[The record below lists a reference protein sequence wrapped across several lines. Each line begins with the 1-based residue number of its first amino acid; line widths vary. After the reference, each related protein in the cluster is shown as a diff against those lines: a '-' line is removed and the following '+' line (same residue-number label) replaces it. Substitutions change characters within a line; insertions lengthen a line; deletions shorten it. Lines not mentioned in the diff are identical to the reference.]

1 MKKLETGSDNESIVE
16 IRNDLASLQQSWSL
30 QMQPRASEQF
40 PDSTAI
46 LQRMLQLLPSR
57 NPCNKLISVYLE
69 NFENEFRVLHKPS
82 FLSVVDHFW
91 EAHTTNLS
99 QFFDFIPQLLCVLA
113 IASSLDDSCLIE
125 NESTRGHGLASIY
138 CDLVRIWLEG
148 LKRKQKLK
156 FSTLQTQALLLMA
169 KQSSVE
175 RVRDMWNATGSLVRS
190 AMTIGLHRDP
200 SESPQIPIF
209 WAEMRRRLWA
219 TIVEMDLQMSL
230 TCGMPT
236 MVCATD
242 FTCGIPAN
250 VNDTD
255 LTLEMR
261 YPPPPRSFAE
271 WSDCLPQVV
280 LAQSL
285 RQRLNAARL
294 LGNIEDGLDY
304 NEIVSHAKD
313 LEKILQDLPPLLKF
327 NHLSDED
334 SQRPGRLM
342 TRVLLDVHIR
352 RTILNL
358 YGPFAQAEPGGTN
371 FAEARKGF
379 VTSSLVILC
388 YQDIFDPDF
397 ADLGIIASL
406 RYWDLFHVY
415 CKNDMMHASLG
426 VCLEIKRWN
435 SKPRLSES
443 SKPATNGRP
452 SPHALV
458 APEAP
463 DPVFTTWTK
472 SSLTKTVE
480 DNIDPLMRRLG
491 RFGSDAKDLLCLS
504 IVLNSVRT
512 NQSPEQ
518 KEALMENGIRE
529 LITAYQQHLQ
539 KTKRNATQGSRF
551 DLAGNQ
557 LAPLSQID
565 TQNTPAPPGFS
576 FGFLADSELDFGDID
591 FGFAQGWQLDKEWD

>member
-1 MKKLETGSDNESIVE
+1 MKKLETGSDNESIAE
-16 IRNDLASLQQSWSL
+16 IRNHLALLQQSWSL
-30 QMQPRASEQF
+30 QMQPRSSEQYA
-40 PDSTAI
+40 DSTAI

-57 NPCNKLISVYLE
+57 SPCNKLVSIYLE
-69 NFENEFRVLHKPS
+69 NFESELRVLHKPS
-82 FLSVVDHFW
+82 FLSTVDHFW

-125 NESTRGHGLASIY
+125 SESTRGHGLASMY

-148 LKRKQKLK
+148 LERKQRLKL
-156 FSTLQTQALLLMA
+156 STLQTQVLLLIA

-175 RVRDMWNATGSLVRS
+175 RVGDMWVATGSLVRS

-200 SESPQIPIF
+200 SESSQIPIF
-209 WAEMRRRLWA
+209 SAEMRRRLWA
-219 TIVEMDLQMSL
+219 TIVEMDLQISI

-242 FTCGIPAN
+242 FTCGIPTN
-250 VNDTD
+250 VNDAD
-255 LTLEMR
+255 LTPEMGH
-261 YPPPPRSFAE
+261 PPSPRSFAE

-304 NEIVSHAKD
+304 NEVVRYAKD
-313 LEKILQDLPPLLKF
+313 LEKLLQDLPPPLKF
-327 NHLSDED
+327 NHLPDED
-334 SQRPGRLM
+334 SQRSGRLM
-342 TRVLLDVHIR
+342 TRVMLDVHIR

-358 YGPFAQAEPGGTN
+358 YGPFAQAELGETN

-379 VTSSLVILC
+379 IASSLVILC

-397 ADLGIIASL
+397 ADLDTIASL
-406 RYWDLFHVY
+406 RYWDLFHVC

-435 SKPRLSES
+435 DKSQSPDNSKL
-443 SKPATNGRP
+443 ATDGRS

-458 APEAP
+458 AGEAP

-472 SSLTKTVE
+472 SSLIKTVG

-491 RFGSDAKDLLCLS
+491 RFGSDAKDLLCIS

-512 NQSPEQ
+512 NQSPEE

-529 LITAYQQHLQ
+529 LITAYRHHLR
-539 KTKRNATQGSRF
+539 KKRRNATQDSGLG
-551 DLAGNQ
+551 LAGSP
-557 LAPLSQID
+557 LTPLSQID

-576 FGFLADSELDFGDID
+576 FGSLADSELDPSNID
-591 FGFAQGWQLDKEWD
+591 FDLAQLWQLDKEWD